1 MPVHS
6 RVTTP
11 SSFATGKT
19 KRVPFPVGDPI
30 YMEDFYDQRLVRLG
44 GANGEAAYSGIDLE
58 NKGGMVIMKTSF
70 NDNQKMVMFNTLT
83 GVNNYYLI
91 GENTSPQYSASS
103 VQSFTTTGITL
114 GSDTKW
120 NANNRMHMMYT
131 FAKQEKFFDMVRYTG
146 NGVAGR
152 EIAHNLNGEVGMVW
166 IKKETGPSDWQIGH
180 RGLNEGV
187 NPWEYYQEFKNSASV
202 QNDTAWDY
210 TAPTTTHITLG
221 DRAECNAVAQT
232 YIAFI
237 FGHNELE
244 SEKIF
249 GPERNKPAIFCGRLG
264 ASQNGID
271 QNIGMPAQFYLSKTT
286 KSPYTTGNGYG
297 DSWRL
302 IDAARGM
309 NYGDD
314 SPYFTINESHT
325 NAIQEGTFGQ
335 IAYKSARGFTPQ
347 SQGAYQASV
356 YMAIGADSYNN
367 PAQNQLGLDRIFVQS
382 DMQPPNTSNGYE
394 IGDERPANT
403 RKQID
408 MFIQKKYT
416 NTSGSS
422 RGNNGEWKLV
432 DRDSGGKKYVYPSW
446 TANQGTWSGDNEGT
460 RLAVDSPATK
470 RNYRMAGHGQQR
482 TSSPMSDSTG
492 YFWGAGWTLQ
502 RKFFDIQTY
511 VGDNTTAQTVYH
523 NLEAE
528 PEMVWIKSLAG
539 NEDWFIYHKDLGT
552 SWKLGLNLSTG
563 RVSTSTGGKIV
574 SADGEKVVVGKTS
587 GNGIYTNNNDVPY
600 RLYLF
605 ASFPTFSKIGTYTA
619 NAGYN
624 IDIDCGFTW
633 TSNGPALLIIKRTDA
648 GSSGEWMWYARE
660 YSVTGGGAGI
670 GADGTGSR
678 FLSTSATPNLDQL
691 PSLTEYVYRTNT
703 GFRVADTGSNPAN
716 ESGGEYMYYII
727 APDT

>member
-6 RVTTP
+6 RVATID
-11 SSFATGKT
+11 SFATGKT
-19 KRVPFPVGDPI
+19 KRVPFLEGDPL
-30 YMEDFYDQRLVRLG
+30 YMEDFYDQRLMKPPG
-44 GANGEAAYSGIDLE
+44 GTSQTFYSGIDLQ
-58 NKGGMVIMKTSF
+58 NKGGMVILKTARNTSSY
-70 NDNQKMVMFNTLT
+70 MVMMDTVT
-83 GVNNYYLI
+83 GVGYYYNI
-91 GENTSPQYSASS
+91 GRTEVAQYSGDA
-103 VQSFTTTGITL
+103 VTAFTTTGLTM
-114 GSDTKW
+114 GGAA
-120 NANNRMHMMYT
+120 NAWSANDRIYMMYT
-131 FAKQEKFFDMVRYTG
+131 FAKQEKFFDIVRYTG
-146 NGVAGR
+146 TGAPMTIN
-152 EIAHNLNGEVGMVW
+152 HSLKGEVGMVW
-166 IKKETGPSDWQIGH
+166 IKKETGPASWIVGH

-187 NPWEYYQEFKNSASV
+187 DPWNYYQTFGSSTSSTGNNIF
-202 QNDTAWDY
+202 ND
-210 TAPTTTHITLG
+210 TAPTTTQITVG
-221 DRAECNAVAQT
+221 DHADVNAAAQT
-232 YIAFI
+232 YIAYI
-237 FGHNELE
+237 FGHNETTE
-244 SEKIF
+244 EKIF

-271 QNIGMPAQFYLSKTT
+271 QNIGMPAQFYLSKTS
-286 KSPYTTGNGYG
+286 KSPYTTGNAQG
-297 DSWRL
+297 DSWRI
-302 IDAARGM
+302 IDAERGM

-314 SPYFTINESHT
+314 SPYFMISDSYS
-325 NAIQEGTFGQ
+325 AQVGEGSFGQ
-335 IAYKSARGFTPQ
+335 IAYKNARGFTPQ

-367 PAQNQLGLDRIFVQS
+367 PAQNQLGLDRVFVQQ
-382 DMQPPNTSNGYE
+382 DTNNPGTYYK
-394 IGDERPANT
+394 IGDLRPATT
-403 RKQID
+403 RRQID

-416 NTSGSS
+416 NTSGGS

-446 TANQGTWSGDNEGT
+446 TSNQDSWGSGDGT
-460 RLAVDSPATK
+460 RVEQSGPPTE
-470 RNYRMAGHGQQR
+470 RTYRMADNGEQWAK
-482 TSSPMSDSTG
+482 SPMSDGTG

-511 VGDNTTAQTVYH
+511 VGDFTTAQTVYH
-523 NLEAE
+523 NLESE
-528 PEMVWIKSLAG
+528 PEMVWIKSLNG

-574 SADGEKVVVGKTS
+574 SIDGEKVVVGKT
-587 GNGIYTNNNDVPY
+587 GGDATYTNVNEAPY

-619 NAGYN
+619 NPGYN

-648 GSSGEWMWYARE
+648 GSSGDWMWYARE
-660 YSVTGGGAGI
+660 YSSNGSPGI
-670 GADGTGSR
+670 PADGTGSR